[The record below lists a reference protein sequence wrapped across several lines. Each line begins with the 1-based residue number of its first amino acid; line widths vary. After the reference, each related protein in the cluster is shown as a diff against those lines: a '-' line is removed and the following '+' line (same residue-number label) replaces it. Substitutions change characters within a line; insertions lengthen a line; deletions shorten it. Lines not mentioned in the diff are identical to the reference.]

1 MVESLSS
8 THSVNAI
15 AFALL
20 ASLWQVAITC
30 SLTALGLLAF
40 RHRGPHLRYVVA
52 CVGLAVMVA
61 LPVVTAVAPFFHD
74 PAMSERPPVSVKAD
88 APRSLNREPSQTP
101 GTSAERSSSPMPTS
115 PSVMNW
121 SALPVL
127 IWVVGVTVFSVRLLR
142 SWIVVER
149 LRRVAVQPL
158 AESWLARVDKIA
170 HRLNLSRPLRLVQSP
185 LIDVPMVIGWLR
197 PVILMPISA
206 LGGLAPSQFD
216 AIIAHEIAHIRRHD
230 FLINLLQA
238 IAETLLFY
246 HPCAWWLSGRIRVE
260 RELCCDEV
268 ALTVCEDREA
278 YAQALV
284 ELEQLRPP
292 ALGLGVSSRPLERR
306 IRRIL
311 RVGMSDEHRSA
322 VWIAIPLVVAILT
335 IAGQTAY
342 MQVTKSDAVLR
353 GRVLDAATAR
363 PIAGASV
370 TISQRGDVKT
380 VVTNE
385 SGRYRVADLSAG
397 EYHVTARANGYVP
410 TAYGQRLTMEEGSPV
425 QIQQGRTISGIDV
438 RLEHSATVHG
448 RIFGVQGN
456 GLPGVEIELLTER
469 YRPGGTTLAPVAFAQ
484 TEDLGAYRVG
494 DLPPGRYYIRAY
506 APDPTSAS
514 AGNKIYASTYLPGTI
529 TVDQAQPIALSAGQD
544 LFGAD
549 MALATVETVQVEG
562 TLVDPEEQ
570 SFQRTTVVLRSPT
583 SRTSQAARVTAG
595 GTFRFR
601 DVVPGLY
608 FLVVQ
613 EPRCEPSDPP
623 CDARAMRSADRWA
636 GIFEPVEISTNLSG
650 IRLIAGQ
657 GARLEGRILVDPP
670 SSVLDTKTLRV
681 IAARHLGSQPN
692 VTEAETI
699 VGGRTVADDGTFTI
713 EHVRGRATL
722 EVMSLPEGW
731 VVKSVRVGNRDVTDE
746 PTDFG
751 EATVGAIEITV
762 TNRLTQLFGRVSDS
776 RGNGVASYTIVVF
789 PDDRDR
795 WVVPSRLVR
804 GVRSGSDTLYE
815 IRGLPSGSYLAVAV
829 NSLAMNA
836 WNDPNVLQSLSS
848 SATPFR
854 LEDGER
860 RALNLRLSAVVLDFG
875 AQ

>member
-1 MVESLSS
+1 
-8 THSVNAI
+8 
-15 AFALL
+15 
-20 ASLWQVAITC
+20 
-30 SLTALGLLAF
+30 
-40 RHRGPHLRYVVA
+40 
-52 CVGLAVMVA
+52 MVA
-61 LPVVTAVAPFFHD
+61 LPVVTAAPFFHD
-74 PAMSERPPVSVKAD
+74 PAISERPPISVKVD
-88 APRSLNREPSQTP
+88 APRSLNRPPLQTP
-101 GTSAERSSSPMPTS
+101 TTSAERSTSAILTS
-115 PSVMNW
+115 PSAVHW
-121 SALPVL
+121 SAVPVL
-127 IWVVGVTVFSVRLLR
+127 IWLAGVTFFSVRLLR
-142 SWIVVER
+142 SWIIVER
-149 LRRVAVQPL
+149 LRRVAVQPV
-158 AESWLARVDKIA
+158 ADSWFARMEKIA
-170 HRLNLSRPLRLVQSP
+170 DRLNLSRPLRLVQSP
-185 LIDVPMVIGWLR
+185 LIDVPMVLGWLR

-206 LGGLAPSQFD
+206 LSGLAPSQFD

-246 HPCAWWLSGRIRVE
+246 HPCTWWLSGRIRVE

-284 ELEQLRPP
+284 ELEQLRSP
-292 ALGLGVSSRPLERR
+292 ALGLGASSRPLERR
-306 IRRIL
+306 IRRI
-311 RVGMSDEHRSA
+311 VGVDINEEHRSGIW
-322 VWIAIPLVVAILT
+322 VAIPLVFAILT

-342 MQVTKSDAVLR
+342 MQVTKGDAVLR
-353 GRVLDAATAR
+353 GQVLDAATTR

-370 TISQRGDVKT
+370 TISQRGDLKT

-385 SGRYRVADLSAG
+385 SGRYEVANLEAG

-410 TAYGQRLTMEEGSPV
+410 RAYGQRLTMEEGSPV
-425 QIQQGRTISGIDV
+425 EIQQGRTISSIDV

-448 RIFGVQGN
+448 RIFDVHGN

-469 YRPGGTTLAPVAFAQ
+469 YRPGGATLAPVAFAQ
-484 TEDLGAYRVG
+484 TEELGVYRVG

-506 APDPTSAS
+506 APDPMSAS
-514 AGNKIYASTYLPGTI
+514 AGKKIYASTYLPGTI
-529 TVDQAQPIALSAGQD
+529 TADQAQSIALSAGQD

-549 MALATVETVQVEG
+549 MSLATVETVQIEG
-562 TLVDPEEQ
+562 TLVDPQEQ
-570 SFQRTTVVLRSPT
+570 SFLRTTVVLRSPT
-583 SRTSQAARVTAG
+583 SRASQAAPVTAD

-636 GIFEPVEISTNLSG
+636 GIFEPVEISSNLSG

-657 GARLEGRILVDPP
+657 GARLEGRILVDPT
-670 SSVLDTKTLRV
+670 SSVLDTRTLRV

-699 VGGRTVADDGTFTI
+699 FGGRTVADDGTFTI

-751 EATVGAIEITV
+751 DGAVEGIEITV
-762 TNRLTQLFGRVSDS
+762 TNRLTQLLGRVSDS
-776 RGNGVASYTIVVF
+776 RGNGVGSYTVVVF

-795 WVVPSRLVR
+795 WLVPSRLVR

-829 NSLAMNA
+829 DSLLMNA
-836 WNDPNVLQSLSS
+836 WNDPNVLQLLSS
-848 SATPFR
+848 SGTPFR
-854 LEDGER
+854 LEEGER
-860 RALNLRLSAVVLDFG
+860 RVLNLRLSAVSLKVG
-875 AQ
+875 AQRRVATRWPS